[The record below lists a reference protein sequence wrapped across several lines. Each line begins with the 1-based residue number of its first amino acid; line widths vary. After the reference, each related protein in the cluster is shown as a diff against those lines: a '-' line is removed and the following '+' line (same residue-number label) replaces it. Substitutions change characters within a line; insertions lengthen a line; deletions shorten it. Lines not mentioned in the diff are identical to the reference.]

1 MPAVSTSLHT
11 HTHTHTIVSRMFS
24 QRALEMAVD
33 RLVCVHRIWLF
44 QRAVSFPRA
53 RENRKNNDQY
63 LRSTLVSMTAGIY
76 TTYRSEC
83 LFTSLSGVHP
93 FDIFISLDLELSLK
107 SFLPRSCATEAATV
121 EKGRI
126 RRKKV
131 AGKRRCVISGWWVN
145 YRDLDQD
152 SLSFSDDDLRIPR
165 LNRLIPTSDLLLF
178 LLSFGAGWIFRSF
191 GMLINIDRRAEILLL
206 IYLSEIG
213 EQKFY

>member
-1 MPAVSTSLHT
+1 M
-11 HTHTHTIVSRMFS
+11 
-24 QRALEMAVD
+24 
-33 RLVCVHRIWLF
+33 CVHKIWLF

-93 FDIFISLDLELSLK
+93 FDIFIALIGLSLE

-145 YRDLDQD
+145 YRDLDRD
-152 SLSFSDDDLRIPR
+152 SPSFSDDDLRIPR
-165 LNRLIPTSDLLLF
+165 LNQLIPTSDLLLS
-178 LLSFGAGWIFRSF
+178 LLFVRGW
-191 GMLINIDRRAEILLL
+191 LDH
-206 IYLSEIG
+206 
-213 EQKFY
+213 